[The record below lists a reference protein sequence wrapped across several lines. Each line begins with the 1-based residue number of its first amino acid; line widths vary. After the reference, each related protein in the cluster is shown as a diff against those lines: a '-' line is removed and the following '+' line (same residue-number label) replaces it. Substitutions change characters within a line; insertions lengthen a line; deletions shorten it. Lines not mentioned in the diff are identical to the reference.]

1 MHSRNMSKIVTL
13 PNIYTVLW
21 LIQILNSSYNFIS
34 DSLSVIELYL
44 LFGWSIIV
52 MFKGFNTSM
61 FKNLKPLNIFFIL
74 LCFYGVLRIIDNE
87 DLYIMGIH
95 RLVNSRYFIIS
106 HLSSIVPIY
115 VYYYYTAKGKI
126 TEKWIRIWSPIFVV
140 SALLVY
146 YAAQQKAMIMQL
158 VDPEGFTNNSG
169 YFVLSVLPALLF
181 WKDKNIIKYLL
192 MAIILSFVVMC
203 MKRGAILIGALM
215 LLLFIKDMLSKGH
228 SGSKLINILF
238 IVVLLFVGYSFITNM
253 MDTNDYFMQRI
264 EATKEG
270 NSSGRNV
277 IYDHLWNYMVWN
289 ADILE
294 ILFGLGADG
303 TVKAIGQVAHN
314 DWLEYF
320 VDMGVLGMVIFMYM
334 WISFF
339 KMYRNY
345 KGDELYKM
353 ALAMILI
360 LLFVRTLF
368 SMSLSDISIFVSC
381 VFGFCL
387 YNQSKSPL
395 PKVRVLSI

>member
-1 MHSRNMSKIVTL
+1 
-13 PNIYTVLW
+13 
-21 LIQILNSSYNFIS
+21 
-34 DSLSVIELYL
+34 
-44 LFGWSIIV
+44 
-52 MFKGFNTSM
+52 
-61 FKNLKPLNIFFIL
+61 
-74 LCFYGVLRIIDNE
+74 
-87 DLYIMGIH
+87 
-95 RLVNSRYFIIS
+95 
-106 HLSSIVPIY
+106 
-115 VYYYYTAKGKI
+115 
-126 TEKWIRIWSPIFVV
+126 
-140 SALLVY
+140 
-146 YAAQQKAMIMQL
+146 
-158 VDPEGFTNNSG
+158 
-169 YFVLSVLPALLF
+169 
-181 WKDKNIIKYLL
+181 
-192 MAIILSFVVMC
+192 
-203 MKRGAILIGALM
+203 
-215 LLLFIKDMLSKGH
+215 
-228 SGSKLINILF
+228 
-238 IVVLLFVGYSFITNM
+238 
-253 MDTNDYFMQRI
+253 
-264 EATKEG
+264 
-270 NSSGRNV
+270 
-277 IYDHLWNYMVWN
+277 MVWN

>member
-1 MHSRNMSKIVTL
+1 MSKIVTL

-181 WKDKNIIKYLL
+181 WKDKISLNI
-192 MAIILSFVVMC
+192 
-203 MKRGAILIGALM
+203 
-215 LLLFIKDMLSKGH
+215 
-228 SGSKLINILF
+228 
-238 IVVLLFVGYSFITNM
+238 YSW
-253 MDTNDYFMQRI
+253 Q
-264 EATKEG
+264 
-270 NSSGRNV
+270 
-277 IYDHLWNYMVWN
+277 
-289 ADILE
+289 
-294 ILFGLGADG
+294 
-303 TVKAIGQVAHN
+303 
-314 DWLEYF
+314 
-320 VDMGVLGMVIFMYM
+320 
-334 WISFF
+334 
-339 KMYRNY
+339 
-345 KGDELYKM
+345 
-353 ALAMILI
+353 
-360 LLFVRTLF
+360 
-368 SMSLSDISIFVSC
+368 
-381 VFGFCL
+381 
-387 YNQSKSPL
+387 
-395 PKVRVLSI
+395 